1 MNNVLK
7 CHGCRYFYVTY
18 KQSKPYGCKAYGFIS
33 KILPSKVVFDTSGI
47 KCAYKKVIKDYNG
60 KIR

>member
-33 KILPSKVVFDTSGI
+33 KILPSKVVFDASGI
-47 KCAYKKVIKDYNG
+47 KCAYKRVIKG
-60 KIR
+60 

>member
-33 KILPSKVVFDTSGI
+33 KILPSKVVFDSSGI
-47 KCAYKKVIKDYNG
+47 KCAYKKVIKGYNR
-60 KIR
+60 K